1 MPADLQSTR
10 TQENTIMAAISYTR
24 VSTNDQA
31 DSGAGLAAQR
41 AAIEVFASR
50 QGLTITA
57 AHEDA
62 GISGA
67 AGLEDRPGL
76 MAAVAQLR
84 RGDVLLIAKRDRL
97 GRDQMAVL
105 MIERAV
111 AKRGAAVM
119 SADGIGNADD
129 PGSVFMKQIV
139 DAAAVYERG
148 LIKAR
153 TKAAM
158 AAKRSAGHRIGEVP
172 FGWQLADDG
181 RLVEHE
187 AEQLVLQ
194 RIKECRAAGMSL
206 RAIAAILMKAGVA
219 TKKGRTTWYAET
231 VKSILDRAAL
241 AV

>member
-1 MPADLQSTR
+1 MK
-10 TQENTIMAAISYTR
+10 AISYTR
-24 VSTNDQA
+24 VSTTDQA

-41 AAIEVFASR
+41 AAIDAFAGRSDM
-50 QGLTITA
+50 TITA
-57 AHEDA
+57 AFEDA

-76 MAAVAQLR
+76 MAAVDQLR

-111 AKRGAAVM
+111 AKRGASIM
-119 SADGIGNADD
+119 SADGIGNAAD
-129 PGSVFMKQIV
+129 PGSQFMKQIV

-148 LIKAR
+148 LIRAR

-158 AAKRSAGHRIGEVP
+158 AAKRAAGQRIGEVP
-172 FGWQLADDG
+172 FGYQLGDDG
-181 RLVEHE
+181 LLIEHP

-194 RIKECRAAGMSL
+194 RIRECRAAGMSL

-231 VKSILDRAAL
+231 VKSILDRDNAL
-241 AV
+241 AA

>member
-1 MPADLQSTR
+1 MK
-10 TQENTIMAAISYTR
+10 AISYTR
-24 VSTNDQA
+24 VSTTDQA

-41 AAIEVFASR
+41 AAIAAFAGRSDM
-50 QGLTITA
+50 TITA
-57 AHEDA
+57 AFEDA

-76 MAAVAQLR
+76 MAAVDQLR

-111 AKRGAAVM
+111 AKRGASIM

-129 PGSVFMKQIV
+129 PGSQFMKQIV

-148 LIKAR
+148 LIRAR
-153 TKAAM
+153 TRAAM
-158 AAKRSAGHRIGEVP
+158 AAKRAAGQRIGEVP
-172 FGWQLADDG
+172 FGYQLGDDG
-181 RLVEHE
+181 LLIEHP

-194 RIKECRAAGMSL
+194 RIRECRAAGMSL

-231 VKSILDRAAL
+231 VKSILDRDNAL
-241 AV
+241 AA

>member
-1 MPADLQSTR
+1 M
-10 TQENTIMAAISYTR
+10 NAITYTR
-24 VSTNDQA
+24 VSTSDQA
-31 DSGAGLAAQR
+31 DSGAGLAAQST
-41 AAIEVFASR
+41 AIEAFAKRS
-50 QGLTITA
+50 GMTITG
-57 AHEDA
+57 HHQDA

-67 AGLEDRPGL
+67 AGIEDRPGL

-111 AKRGAAVM
+111 AKRGASIM

-129 PGSVFMKQIV
+129 PGSVFMKQVV

-148 LIKAR
+148 LIRAR

-158 AAKRSAGHRIGEVP
+158 AAKRVAGHRIGEVP
-172 FGWQLADDG
+172 FGYTLTDDG
-181 RLVEHE
+181 RLVEDA
-187 AEQLVLQ
+187 AEQLVLE
-194 RIKECRAAGMSL
+194 RIKECRASGMSL
-206 RAIAAILMKAGVA
+206 RAIAAILMKAGIS
-219 TKKGRTTWYAET
+219 TKKGRSTWYAET

-241 AV
+241 AA

>member
-1 MPADLQSTR
+1 
-10 TQENTIMAAISYTR
+10 MAAITYTR
-24 VSTNDQA
+24 VSTTDQA
-31 DSGAGLAAQR
+31 DSGAGLAAQA
-41 AAIEVFASR
+41 AAIDAFAKGS
-50 QGLTITA
+50 GLMITGRYQ
-57 AHEDA
+57 DA

-67 AGLEDRPGL
+67 AGIEDRPGL
-76 MAAVAQLR
+76 MAAVSQLR

-111 AKRGAAVM
+111 AKRGASIM

-148 LIKAR
+148 LIRAR

-158 AAKRSAGHRIGEVP
+158 AAKRAAGHRIGEVP
-172 FGWQLADDG
+172 FGYQLGDDG
-181 RLVEHE
+181 RLVEDA
-187 AEQLVLQ
+187 AEQHVLQ
-194 RIKECRAAGMSL
+194 LIRECRAAGYSL
-206 RAIAAILMKAGVA
+206 RQIAAVLMKKGIA

-231 VKSILDRAAL
+231 VKSILDRSAGLAA
-241 AV
+241 